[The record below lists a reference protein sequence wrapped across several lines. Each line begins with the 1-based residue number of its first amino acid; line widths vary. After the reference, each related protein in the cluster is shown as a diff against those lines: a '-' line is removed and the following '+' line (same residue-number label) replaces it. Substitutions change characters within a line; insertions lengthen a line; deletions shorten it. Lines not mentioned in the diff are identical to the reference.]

1 MIAPGASFVVR
12 LTPSRAG
19 TFIYHTHLHEYRQ
32 LSAGLYGALIV
43 TEPAETHD
51 PGVDHVLVLGR
62 RDASEASSVLEDRD
76 SVVVNGERAPRFVW
90 RVGQKHRLR
99 LINITPDDLLRV
111 SLVRGDE
118 IATWRPVAKDGA
130 PLLSDLTAAGP
141 ASVLLAVGETMDV
154 ELDASVRP
162 GVLWLDIRTR
172 GGKWQAQG
180 QVVLK

>member
-1 MIAPGASFVVR
+1 
-12 LTPSRAG
+12 
-19 TFIYHTHLHEYRQ
+19 
-32 LSAGLYGALIV
+32 
-43 TEPAETHD
+43 
-51 PGVDHVLVLGR
+51 
-62 RDASEASSVLEDRD
+62 
-76 SVVVNGERAPRFVW
+76 
-90 RVGQKHRLR
+90 
-99 LINITPDDLLRV
+99 V

-118 IATWRPVAKDGA
+118 IATWRPLAKDGA

-141 ASVLLAVGETMDV
+141 ATVLLAFGETMDV